1 MKHEYHEGPE
11 AAEKF
16 EKALTHLFRVP
27 KSTAKKAA
35 KPAKKK
41 MSKSRKA
48 STVRGD
54 AQQ

>member
-1 MKHEYHEGPE
+1 MKHEYNEGPE

-27 KSTAKKAA
+27 KSSVKSPA
-35 KPAKKK
+35 KPAKK
-41 MSKSRKA
+41 SAKSRKA

-54 AQQ
+54 TQR